1 MKVNITDVDVD
12 LGTYEIECDEEAK
25 VKLVALGVWFA
36 MSKQIY
42 NLTDD
47 EVLLACEYYAKDRD
61 DGVYDTWFR
70 GKVQEA
76 LESTGPK
83 ISHDDAMSQ
92 FRERLKA
99 YEAIT
104 TMTEYWEE
112 PK

>member
-1 MKVNITDVDVD
+1 MKVNVTDVDVD

-25 VKLVALGVWFA
+25 VKLIGLGVWFA

-61 DGVYDTWFR
+61 
-70 GKVQEA
+70 
-76 LESTGPK
+76 
-83 ISHDDAMSQ
+83 
-92 FRERLKA
+92 ERLKA

-112 PK
+112 PS

>member
-47 EVLLACEYYAKDRD
+47 EVLLACEHYAKDRD
-61 DGVYDTWFR
+61 
-70 GKVQEA
+70 
-76 LESTGPK
+76 
-83 ISHDDAMSQ
+83 
-92 FRERLKA
+92 ERLKA

-104 TMTEYWEE
+104 TMTEYWEG